1 MDIITWGGM
10 GILSIVLIYLGYVAK
25 GFKIPCFLI
34 SAIIQIS
41 LGMITTVT
49 KYDTYV
55 TKQFNSTNQTF
66 VYLYNTIGTP
76 HNIEPLN
83 YILVLSGVFFLMMAI
98 SETFKTMKNKYYDNY
113 E

>member
-10 GILSIVLIYLGYVAK
+10 GILSIVLIYLGYVAN

-41 LGMITTVT
+41 LGMITEVV
-49 KYDTYV
+49 KYDSYM
-55 TKQFNSTNQTF
+55 TKQFSPINQTMI
-66 VYLYNTIGTP
+66 YTYETIGTP
-76 HNIEPLN
+76 HNLEPVN
-83 YILVLSGVFFLMMAI
+83 YIILLSGVFFLLMAV